1 MGASLASFVATIA
14 VALWA
19 LFLRLRRSSLTRPVH
34 VGASGLLV
42 TTNVMVDLYAA
53 RVPGGVVLFDTGID
67 PSGKVVDALLA
78 AVDATRSDV
87 TDVFLTH
94 AHPDH
99 VGAAHLFRDTRI
111 HAGAADLPYYER
123 SARWSRPAVRAFEAI
138 VGSPRVRPSHLLVGV
153 CAVPVGDGTES
164 VHAFPMPGD
173 TPGAYAFVFRRALI
187 AGDGLVR
194 RGGELTLSPA
204 WTMEDPPQNRSS
216 VRELVRATRAL
227 DLAYVCSSHGGFAA
241 LDATHAELEALARTT
256 VRSME
261 APERAS

>member
-1 MGASLASFVATIA
+1 MGARLASFVAAIA
-14 VALWA
+14 VAVWA
-19 LFLRLRRSSLTRPVH
+19 LFVRLRRSSFTKPVH

-42 TTNVMVDLYAA
+42 STNVMVDLYAA

-67 PSGKVVDALLA
+67 PSGKMVDALLA
-78 AVDATRSDV
+78 AVDATRTDV

-99 VGAAHLFRDTRI
+99 VGAAHLFGETRI

-153 CAVPVGDGTES
+153 SAVPVGDGTES
-164 VHAFPMPGD
+164 VQAFPMPGD
-173 TPGAYAFVFRRALI
+173 TPGAYAFVFRGALI

-194 RGGELTLSPA
+194 RDGELTLSPS
-204 WTMEDPPQNRSS
+204 WTMEDPPQNRRS

-241 LDATHAELEALARTT
+241 LDPTHAELEALAG
-256 VRSME
+256 E
-261 APERAS
+261 AASIDALPARAS